1 MTEYRFSDEVI
12 AQIAKLVQIAILTG
26 TDIVDNL
33 RTLRVTPDGDET
45 LGLTQEYKKGIESQ
59 IEEMLEV
66 HQAVHE
72 EADEALN

>member
-1 MTEYRFSDEVI
+1 
-12 AQIAKLVQIAILTG
+12 
-26 TDIVDNL
+26 
-33 RTLRVTPDGDET
+33 VTPDGDET